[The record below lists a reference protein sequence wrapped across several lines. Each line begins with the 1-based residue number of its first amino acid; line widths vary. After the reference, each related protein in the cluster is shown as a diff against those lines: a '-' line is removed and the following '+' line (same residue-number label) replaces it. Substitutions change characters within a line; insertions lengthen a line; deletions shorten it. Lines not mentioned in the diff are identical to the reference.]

1 VIKNLGEKFC
11 KMDPKDLIDTTLM
24 ATHTS
29 KRAIMKKQS
38 TADGL
43 VGQNTSKAKPTSKK
57 PVTNGDKKYSTKDK
71 KK

>member
-1 VIKNLGEKFC
+1 
-11 KMDPKDLIDTTLM
+11 M